1 MAAIMIF
8 LKSKFL
14 VNKDKDE
21 DVKKV
26 TRFLTNRLTILELL
40 NKNSK
45 TLFELPKFEEEFFP
59 NKNKFKLK
67 VEKSYIIKDKL
78 YDLLK
83 AYTNIYRRNQNYT
96 LKFSSIK
103 LFSIKDGQKVLKDKI
118 SSYDDWFSLESLM
131 PEKLQNKLLNKS
143 FISSTFG
150 AGLQMAKKSH
160 DSEKTLVIKQ
170 AMPFTDIYYKNMSN
184 TIQKVEALIF
194 SSIKPIKEDEIKKRL
209 DLHEDI
215 SPMLNTLAN
224 DYANK
229 GINLRNIGNG
239 WIFVTN
245 ENLSEIFHEKRQI
258 KKKLSKQAIETLSIV
273 AYHQPITKSEV
284 EGIRGV
290 IIGQGILDQLMELN
304 WIQPGGRKEVPG
316 RPILW
321 NTTDDFLLHF
331 GLGTLD
337 NLPGIEELRNSGILN
352 ENFSSLNIQEVSDSL
367 DSDDILVDDTVE
379 EENLDDFSQSQ
390 LDNNSNDT

>member
-1 MAAIMIF
+1 
-8 LKSKFL
+8 
-14 VNKDKDE
+14 
-21 DVKKV
+21 
-26 TRFLTNRLTILELL
+26 
-40 NKNSK
+40 
-45 TLFELPKFEEEFFP
+45 
-59 NKNKFKLK
+59 
-67 VEKSYIIKDKL
+67 
-78 YDLLK
+78 
-83 AYTNIYRRNQNYT
+83 
-96 LKFSSIK
+96 
-103 LFSIKDGQKVLKDKI
+103 
-118 SSYDDWFSLESLM
+118 
-131 PEKLQNKLLNKS
+131 
-143 FISSTFG
+143 
-150 AGLQMAKKSH
+150 
-160 DSEKTLVIKQ
+160 
-170 AMPFTDIYYKNMSN
+170 MSN

-194 SSIKPIKEDEIKKRL
+194 SSTKPIKEDEIKKRL

-215 SPMLNTLAN
+215 STMLNTLAN

-273 AYHQPITKSEV
+273 AYNQPITKSEV

>member
-1 MAAIMIF
+1 
-8 LKSKFL
+8 
-14 VNKDKDE
+14 
-21 DVKKV
+21 
-26 TRFLTNRLTILELL
+26 
-40 NKNSK
+40 
-45 TLFELPKFEEEFFP
+45 
-59 NKNKFKLK
+59 
-67 VEKSYIIKDKL
+67 
-78 YDLLK
+78 
-83 AYTNIYRRNQNYT
+83 
-96 LKFSSIK
+96 
-103 LFSIKDGQKVLKDKI
+103 
-118 SSYDDWFSLESLM
+118 
-131 PEKLQNKLLNKS
+131 
-143 FISSTFG
+143 
-150 AGLQMAKKSH
+150 
-160 DSEKTLVIKQ
+160 
-170 AMPFTDIYYKNMSN
+170 
-184 TIQKVEALIF
+184 
-194 SSIKPIKEDEIKKRL
+194 
-209 DLHEDI
+209 
-215 SPMLNTLAN
+215 MLNTLAN

-337 NLPGIEELRNSGILN
+337 NLTGIEELRNSGILN